1 MLCVFLVLNAN
12 ASSVVKLTPPK
23 LDFGSLPV
31 GTASPLKTATLT
43 NISNSAVTVR
53 DISASG
59 IDFAET
65 NTCPSSLPAGGDCA
79 IEVTFKP
86 AIDGPRIGTIIIS
99 TSDPASPQFLVL
111 TGTGQ

>member
-1 MLCVFLVLNAN
+1 MLCVLLVLNTN
-12 ASSVVKLTPPK
+12 AVSVVELTPAK

-31 GTASPLKTATLT
+31 GIDSPLKIATLT
-43 NISNSAVTVR
+43 NISNTVVSVR

-59 IDFAET
+59 IDFSET
-65 NTCPSSLPAGGDCA
+65 NTCPSSLPAGESCA

-86 AIDGPRIGTIIIS
+86 AIDGPRLGTIIVS
-99 TSDPASPQFLVL
+99 TSDPSSPRLLVL